1 MVKTMID
8 IDLSCIL
15 LRLALVEETK
25 IKEYKKHR
33 LADMEH
39 KCLWLCCAKKS
50 CFFILPEDISQVYST
65 RNVLV
70 KICPD
75 S

>member
-1 MVKTMID
+1 MVKTLID

-15 LRLALVEETK
+15 PKLALVEETK

-39 KCLWLCCAKKS
+39 KCLIMLRKK